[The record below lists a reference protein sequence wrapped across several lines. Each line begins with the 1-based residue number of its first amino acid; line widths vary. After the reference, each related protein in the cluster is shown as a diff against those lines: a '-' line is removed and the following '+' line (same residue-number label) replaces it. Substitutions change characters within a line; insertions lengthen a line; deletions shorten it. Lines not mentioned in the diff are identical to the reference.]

1 MPTDTRLVD
10 STVEDQRKKK
20 RVLESYIQSNLFSRA
35 WLYSIVNTQSFY
47 TPTNCELHRHLYPLS
62 PFIHLPPFS
71 HRFLSQKSRRS
82 SQYRPKYQKIVLFSK
97 HCRALFGF
105 SLMLLHL
112 CMKVDTDICNSYL
125 SSYNDLRSHTDVH
138 HTDRS
143 CGHSDVLDQGQDIQ

>member
-1 MPTDTRLVD
+1 M
-10 STVEDQRKKK
+10 
-20 RVLESYIQSNLFSRA
+20 
-35 WLYSIVNTQSFY
+35 NTQSFY

-125 SSYNDLRSHTDVH
+125 SSYNDLRSHTDVRN
-138 HTDRS
+138 TDRS
-143 CGHSDVLDQGQDIQ
+143 WCRSDDLKPDKRTLYMIITHELFFLLWSSQNYLCRFGGRCSDKCPDR